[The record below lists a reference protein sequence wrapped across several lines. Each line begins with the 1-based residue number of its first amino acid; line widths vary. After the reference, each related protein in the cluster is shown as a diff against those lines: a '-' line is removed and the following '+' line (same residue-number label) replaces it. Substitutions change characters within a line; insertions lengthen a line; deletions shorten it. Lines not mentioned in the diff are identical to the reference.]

1 MSFHKTNLWV
11 TIKYTLVQRV
21 DQSCYLRRSCGF
33 AQGRWWHDLGSV
45 QSSTSCCI
53 GGASVERVR
62 ILWLVS
68 PTRPHEVNPT
78 IRILY
83 WHVLL
88 GKPLLGIIQE
98 PPRAWL
104 LEWKEN
110 GSTTWLQKNSKG
122 CKALTQVCRQ
132 KCHGKRA
139 TTTGQDQKGGRSHYT
154 KRSLPHTHIYIYQ
167 TWGLKYKK
175 WILTTMNHKSEEMTR
190 QKQLTWR
197 FIERIRSD

>member
-88 GKPLLGIIQE
+88 GKPLLGISQE

-110 GSTTWLQKNSKG
+110 GSTTWLQKNSKAV
-122 CKALTQVCRQ
+122 KLSL
-132 KCHGKRA
+132 KCVDRSATGKGLQPLDRIRKED
-139 TTTGQDQKGGRSHYT
+139 GRIIPKGPCHT
-154 KRSLPHTHIYIYQ
+154 HTHIYISNMGVEVQKMNFNYHESQ
-167 TWGLKYKK
+167 KWG
-175 WILTTMNHKSEEMTR
+175 
-190 QKQLTWR
+190 
-197 FIERIRSD
+197 DD